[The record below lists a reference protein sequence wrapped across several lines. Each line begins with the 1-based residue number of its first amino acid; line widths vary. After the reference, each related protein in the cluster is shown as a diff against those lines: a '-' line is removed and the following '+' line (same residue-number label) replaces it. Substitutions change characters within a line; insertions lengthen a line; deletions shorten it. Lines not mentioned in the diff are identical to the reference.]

1 MPEPLPEAR
10 SARLALHRPAADDV
24 PELFALYSDPRVWA
38 GDPLLRHR
46 GPASTGAAVERWREG
61 WRRHG
66 LGLWVARAASGPEQ
80 GRLVGVGG
88 CNLPGEEAWNLAF
101 TLHPECWGRGLAQ
114 ELAAAGTARA
124 RALRPHLPVTAAVAA
139 RNERSLR
146 AVERAG
152 LAQVW
157 RGPDAKDPDPAAEL
171 VLCADRALTDDLV
184 RRLVR

>member
-1 MPEPLPEAR
+1 VLEPLDDTR
-10 SARLALHRPAADDV
+10 SPRLVLRRPTADDV
-24 PELFALYSDPRVWA
+24 PELFAMYSDPRVWE
-38 GDPLLRHR
+38 GDPLLRHLSR
-46 GPASTGAAVERWREG
+46 ARTEAAVERWGEG

-66 LGLWVARAASGPEQ
+66 LGLWVARAASGPGQ
-80 GRLVGVGG
+80 GDLVGVGG
-88 CNLPGEEAWNLAF
+88 CNLPREEAWNLAF
-101 TLHPECWGRGLAQ
+101 TLRPESWGQGLAQ
-114 ELAAAGTARA
+114 EVAAVGTACA
-124 RALRPHLPVTAAVAA
+124 RALRPDLPVTAAVAA

-171 VLCADRALTDDLV
+171 VLCADRPLSEEQV